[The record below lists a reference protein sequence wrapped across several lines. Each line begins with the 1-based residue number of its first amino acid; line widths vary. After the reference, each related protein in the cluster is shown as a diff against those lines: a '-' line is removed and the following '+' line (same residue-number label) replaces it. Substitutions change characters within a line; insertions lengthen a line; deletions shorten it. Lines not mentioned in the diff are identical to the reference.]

1 MKKELITNTLI
12 AIIFIFVSVG
22 IGGALMLIPLIS
34 HQNFNIINFLI
45 YAITFLIYFFIFILI
60 EPVFLE
66 NLKTIKRKNN

>member
-1 MKKELITNTLI
+1 MKKALITNTLI

-22 IGGALMLIPLIS
+22 IGDALTLIPIIS

-45 YAITFLIYFFIFILI
+45 YAIIFSIYFFIFKLI

-66 NLKTIKRKNN
+66 NLKIIERKNN

>member
-1 MKKELITNTLI
+1 MKKALITNTLI

-22 IGGALMLIPLIS
+22 IGGALMLIPIIS

-45 YAITFLIYFFIFILI
+45 YAITFSIYFFIFILI

-66 NLKTIKRKNN
+66 NIKIIERKNN